1 MLHLSTPLG
10 HSYTTSPPPL
20 LGWGSATLPPAT
32 DSTRA
37 DASRLA
43 STDDGGAAGPIVP
56 TRPNPRLPADTAPRA
71 RPSTAAQSGPCAGPD
86 PAGAHR

>member
-10 HSYTTSPPPL
+10 HSYTSSPPPL

-32 DSTRA
+32 ASTRA

-43 STDDGGAAGPIVP
+43 SADDGGAAGPIVP
-56 TRPNPRLPADTAPRA
+56 TRPNPAPAGGHRTE
-71 RPSTAAQSGPCAGPD
+71 STAQHGGADGPCAGPD